1 MGTQT
6 LVNDSTFAKAG
17 FLRKHGLSFGK
28 DQMQVWHIDVT
39 VGKTGLVLSFEQGN
53 KGGGNGGFTGF
64 RPCRLKSKAVS
75 LKYLPVLNRIWMGLQ
90 AGTEQS
96 LRIFED
102 FLKILLY
109 SASFAAS

>member
-1 MGTQT
+1 MNRLFRAGTNRTDQFANTAAFAQIRVNYAVFHRTKAAVLFAQSAMGTQT

-53 KGGGNGGFTGF
+53 KGGSSDERNTDSG
-64 RPCRLKSKAVS
+64 A
-75 LKYLPVLNRIWMGLQ
+75 
-90 AGTEQS
+90 
-96 LRIFED
+96 D
-102 FLKILLY
+102 
-109 SASFAAS
+109 